1 MISADVTLN
10 AADIAMRHLNL
21 SIGDI
26 RAQGEYRY
34 QAASARPHRF
44 QVTVPDVDAD
54 AIEKVFMPALRRGN
68 LLTYAFNFGRMP
80 EPDWLRN
87 MRADGTFQIGALRL
101 NDIVFSQVR
110 TRLIWDGS
118 QIRLSG
124 LKSQYEDATFD
135 GSGSIDL
142 RQRQPEYR
150 LSGKISG
157 VQWRSGT
164 VNAEGTLTTSG
175 IATELLSNLRAEGSF
190 HGTAIDLT
198 PLDNYDSVDGC
209 FEWIWD
215 ARNPRLRLTQLSMMT
230 GGETFLGSGET
241 QSDGQ
246 LLLQL
251 SDGTRQIQA
260 SGALLRGSG
269 MRLIGQ

>member
-1 MISADVTLN
+1 M
-10 AADIAMRHLNL
+10 
-21 SIGDI
+21 
-26 RAQGEYRY
+26 
-34 QAASARPHRF
+34 
-44 QVTVPDVDAD
+44 
-54 AIEKVFMPALRRGN
+54 
-68 LLTYAFNFGRMP
+68 
-80 EPDWLRN
+80 
-87 MRADGTFQIGALRL
+87 
-101 NDIVFSQVR
+101 
-110 TRLIWDGS
+110 
-118 QIRLSG
+118 
-124 LKSQYEDATFD
+124 
-135 GSGSIDL
+135 
-142 RQRQPEYR
+142 
-150 LSGKISG
+150 
-157 VQWRSGT
+157 
-164 VNAEGTLTTSG
+164 TSG
-175 IATELLSNLRAEGSF
+175 IAAELLSNLRAEGSF

-198 PLDNYDSVDGC
+198 PLDNYDTVDGC